1 MIVRLIIIMI
11 SLSFFFE
18 NAFAQIIPGQYEQ
31 EAPSISLPIKENLRS
46 SALVGEFQSGPFYT
60 PFEVS
65 SFAQFQKVFGDLSS
79 DSSYAVYSFF
89 QNHGKKLTIVRT
101 EYRSGL
107 CFDHDVELALDK
119 ISNLGLLSF
128 PEMRSTALLPDRLIK
143 EVQAYAVKR
152 NAMVIIDMD
161 KNIKSPTEV
170 KRWLLDNHINV
181 KQFTAYYPYLTIT
194 DPLTQKLKTIPNSGA
209 MLGLYAQND
218 TLFGFWKAP
227 AGSRLVLSIS
237 SLSSDS
243 SGRDFCNSLAPVNC
257 LKYQKNIGYFPYGA
271 RTLSDDPEY
280 KYIPTLRLI
289 NQVKMDLLTGLAWVV
304 FEPNDQ
310 RLWGT
315 IKMKI
320 EEYLT
325 TLWRKGALVGAK
337 AQEAFYAKC
346 DRETNPEQTKTI
358 AVVGVSALRPAEFL
372 NFYLPFY
379 RTP

>member
-1 MIVRLIIIMI
+1 
-11 SLSFFFE
+11 
-18 NAFAQIIPGQYEQ
+18 
-31 EAPSISLPIKENLRS
+31 
-46 SALVGEFQSGPFYT
+46 
-60 PFEVS
+60 
-65 SFAQFQKVFGDLSS
+65 
-79 DSSYAVYSFF
+79 
-89 QNHGKKLTIVRT
+89 
-101 EYRSGL
+101 
-107 CFDHDVELALDK
+107 
-119 ISNLGLLSF
+119 
-128 PEMRSTALLPDRLIK
+128 MRSTALLPDRLIK
-143 EVQAYAVKR
+143 EMQAYAIKR

-161 KNIKSPTEV
+161 KNIKGPAEV
-170 KRWLLDNHINV
+170 KKWLLNNHINV
-181 KQFTAYYPYLTIT
+181 KQFATYYPYLAII
-194 DPLTQKLKTIPNSGA
+194 DPLTQKLKNIPNSGA

-218 TLFGFWKAP
+218 TLFGVWKAP
-227 AGSRLVLSIS
+227 AGSRLVLSES

-257 LKYQKNIGYFPYGA
+257 LKYQKNIGYFPHGA

-310 RLWGT
+310 KLWGT

-325 TLWRKGALVGAK
+325 TLWRKGALVGTK

-346 DRETNPEQTKTI
+346 DRETNLEQNQTI
-358 AVVGVSALRPAEFL
+358 AVVGVAALRPAEFL

-379 RTP
+379 RTPAEFSRFE

>member
-1 MIVRLIIIMI
+1 MLGNFSQGLFIPPLKSALLFNFKKYLV
-11 SLSFFFE
+11 
-18 NAFAQIIPGQYEQ
+18 AFPRIAVT
-31 EAPSISLPIKENLRS
+31 PSIL
-46 SALVGEFQSGPFYT
+46 
-60 PFEVS
+60 
-65 SFAQFQKVFGDLSS
+65 
-79 DSSYAVYSFF
+79 FF
-89 QNHGKKLTIVRT
+89 KITEKKLTIVRT

-107 CFDHDVELALDK
+107 FFDHDVELALDK
-119 ISNLGLLSF
+119 ISNLGLLAF

-143 EVQAYAVKR
+143 EMQAYAIKR

-161 KNIKSPTEV
+161 KNIKGPAEV
-170 KRWLLDNHINV
+170 KKWLLNNHINV
-181 KQFTAYYPYLTIT
+181 KQFATYYPYLAII
-194 DPLTQKLKTIPNSGA
+194 DPLTQKLKNIPNSGA

-218 TLFGFWKAP
+218 TLFGVWKAP
-227 AGSRLVLSIS
+227 AGSRLVLSES

-257 LKYQKNIGYFPYGA
+257 LKYQKNIGYFPHGA

-310 RLWGT
+310 KLWGT

-325 TLWRKGALVGAK
+325 TLWRKGALVGTK

-346 DRETNPEQTKTI
+346 DRETNLEQNQTI
-358 AVVGVSALRPAEFL
+358 AVVGVAALRPAEFL

-379 RTP
+379 RTPAEFSRFE